1 MKLIYEIFRW
11 KGLLLAWPLHALFFK
26 RKTYY
31 ENKAEQSRWLKG
43 GALVIS
49 NHFHTFDYFLN
60 ATLFPFRKLGVVIA
74 EFAWQRKFI
83 IFGMKCCGG
92 IKSDRDAMSMRFIDE
107 SVEALERGEL
117 VQIFPEAYFSED
129 GLMHDFKPSYLLIAL
144 RADVP
149 IVPVMLDGNYGWNKR
164 AHCIIGTKIYLTDY
178 CSSLNPT
185 REEIMEL
192 NRIVQA
198 KAAELK
204 AELDARVAADA
215 AKKRKRKGD
224 HAHV

>member
-26 RKTYY
+26 RKTYS

-107 SVEALERGEL
+107 SVEVLERGGL

-149 IVPVMLDGNYGWNKR
+149 IVPVMPQIFGACRLCVQKYAVLAEDF
-164 AHCIIGTKIYLTDY
+164 
-178 CSSLNPT
+178 
-185 REEIMEL
+185 RENFE
-192 NRIVQA
+192 
-198 KAAELK
+198 KSYAELK
-204 AELDARVAADA
+204 GGLAIC
-215 AKKRKRKGD
+215 
-224 HAHV
+224 